1 MLQDGDKPD
10 RPLSDMIK
18 RLLARLLPDRREAR
32 LAAGGEAERK
42 RQALLEL
49 RQRLRSSWR
58 QRLGK

>member
-18 RLLARLLPDRREAR
+18 RLLARLFPYR
-32 LAAGGEAERK
+32 GEAQLAPSGEDERK
-42 RQALLEL
+42 RQALLVQ
-49 RQRLRSSWR
+49 RRRLRSSWR